1 MRRDNPTPGSDN
13 APVNE
18 SISISP
24 ARTSLRW
31 QGLDIARGVAL
42 AAMVIYHAAW
52 DLSFLNLITT
62 EVVTDPAW
70 RWFART
76 IAGSF
81 LFLSGIAL
89 VLAHRNGVRREAF
102 LRRLAKIAG
111 AALAVTVVTFVVFP
125 DSYIFFGI
133 LHAIAAS
140 SVIAL
145 PFLRVPYWLTL
156 LVAGLFMA
164 APWLLTSPALDA
176 PWLDWLGLGQAV
188 PRTNDYIPIF
198 PWTGL
203 VLAGV
208 AAARSPLIKP
218 RLLPPSASGASGV
231 MTRWLAIA
239 GRWSLPIY
247 LVHQPILFGAFSALL
262 AVTGP
267 NPQAEARPFLR
278 ECQAGCLRAND
289 NESVCRR
296 TCQCMV
302 ESMRREGLWTD
313 ILADRLKPED
323 QTRVSRMA
331 QQCLSRQPAGAPS

>member
-1 MRRDNPTPGSDN
+1 
-13 APVNE
+13 V
-18 SISISP
+18 
-24 ARTSLRW
+24 
-31 QGLDIARGVAL
+31 ARGIAL
-42 AAMVIYHAAW
+42 AAMIFYHGAW

-62 EVVTDPAW
+62 EIVSDPAW
-70 RWFART
+70 RWFARS

-81 LFLSGIAL
+81 LFLSGMAL
-89 VLAHRNGVRREAF
+89 VLAHRNGFRRRAF
-102 LRRLAKIAG
+102 LVRLAKIAA
-111 AALAVTVVTFVVFP
+111 AALAVTAATVIIFP

-145 PFLRVPYWLTL
+145 PFLRAPFWITALATAL
-156 LVAGLFMA
+156 FLVM
-164 APWLLTSPALDA
+164 PWVLTSPAFDQ
-176 PWLDWLGLGQAV
+176 PWLDWLGLGETV

-208 AAARSPLIKP
+208 AAARSPLMKP
-218 RLLPPSASGASGV
+218 HLVPPSQADDSNAI
-231 MTRWLAIA
+231 TRALAVA
-239 GRWSLPIY
+239 GRWSLVVY

-278 ECQAGCLRAND
+278 ECQAGCLSSND
-289 NESVCRR
+289 NEAMCRR
-296 TCQCMV
+296 TCHCMV
-302 ESMRREGLWTD
+302 GLMRREGLWTD
-313 ILADRLKPED
+313 ALAGRLKAGD

-331 QQCLSRQPAGAPS
+331 QQCLATPPTEPSP

>member
-1 MRRDNPTPGSDN
+1 M
-13 APVNE
+13 
-18 SISISP
+18 
-24 ARTSLRW
+24 
-31 QGLDIARGVAL
+31 ARGIAL
-42 AAMVIYHAAW
+42 AAMIVYHGAW

-62 EVVTDPAW
+62 EVVSDPAW

-89 VLAHRNGVRREAF
+89 VLAHRNGFRRRAF
-102 LRRLAKIAG
+102 FVRLAKIAA
-111 AALAVTVVTFVVFP
+111 AALAVTVATFIIFP

-145 PFLRVPYWLTL
+145 PFLRAPFWITA
-156 LVAGLFMA
+156 LVAALVLVM
-164 APWLLTSPALDA
+164 PWFLTSPAFDQ
-176 PWLDWLGLGQAV
+176 PWLDWLGLGQTV

-208 AAARSPLIKP
+208 AAARSPLMKP
-218 RLLPPSASGASGV
+218 HLVRLSQTDDSNV
-231 MTRWLAIA
+231 ITRALAVA
-239 GRWSLPIY
+239 GRWSLIVY

-278 ECQAGCLRAND
+278 ECQAGCLSSND
-289 NESVCRR
+289 NEAMCRR
-296 TCQCMV
+296 TCHCMV
-302 ESMRREGLWTD
+302 GLMRREGLWTD
-313 ILADRLKPED
+313 ALAGRLGAED
-323 QTRVSRMA
+323 QTRVSGMA
-331 QQCLSRQPAGAPS
+331 QQCLATPPTEPSP